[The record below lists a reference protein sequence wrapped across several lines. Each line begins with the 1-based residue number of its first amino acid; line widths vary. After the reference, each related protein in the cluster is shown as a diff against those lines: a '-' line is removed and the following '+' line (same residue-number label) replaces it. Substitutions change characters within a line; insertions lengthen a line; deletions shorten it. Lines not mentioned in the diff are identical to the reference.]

1 MRAAR
6 LLVLAALLALTM
18 TTAAQAR
25 THGLAYGPGDVAV
38 GVDGKPLPLRIAS
51 KAALAR
57 KIARTANPEGPGLA
71 VGTDRIWPALDD
83 ARGFVYLKNY
93 TLRGVGENIEVW
105 VANDSDEVSTGT
117 EFLPGDCR
125 NDRMA
130 ITDEQVAY
138 LIDEFDTRIYPR
150 ESQTLSVPPSR
161 DGAEAQLVQDPEL
174 ELPADYYSGDGD
186 KIVVLVDNF
195 RDSSFYNFDLE
206 IRPTRP
212 TSPASTRRSSTT
224 SSTGWS

>member
-25 THGLAYGPGDVAV
+25 THGLVYGPRDVAV

-51 KAALAR
+51 KATLAK
-57 KIARTANPEGPGLA
+57 KIARTANRGTGLA

-83 ARGFVYLKNY
+83 AQDFVYLKNY

-125 NDRMA
+125 NDRVA

-138 LIDEFDTRIYPR
+138 LIDEFETRIYPR

-161 DGAEAQLVQDPEL
+161 DGAEAELVQDPEL
-174 ELPADYYSGDGD
+174 ELP
-186 KIVVLVDNF
+186 
-195 RDSSFYNFDLE
+195 
-206 IRPTRP
+206 
-212 TSPASTRRSSTT
+212 RRLLL
-224 SSTGWS
+224 GRR

>member
-57 KIARTANPEGPGLA
+57 KIARTANRGTGLA

-83 ARGFVYLKNY
+83 AQGFVYLKNY
-93 TLRGVGENIEVW
+93 TLRGVGQNIEVW

-125 NDRMA
+125 NGRVHDHGRAGRLPDRRVRHE
-130 ITDEQVAY
+130 D
-138 LIDEFDTRIYPR
+138 
-150 ESQTLSVPPSR
+150 
-161 DGAEAQLVQDPEL
+161 
-174 ELPADYYSGDGD
+174 LPAR
-186 KIVVLVDNF
+186 IANAERAPV
-195 RDSSFYNFDLE
+195 
-206 IRPTRP
+206 P
-212 TSPASTRRSSTT
+212 RRRR
-224 SSTGWS
+224 G